1 MILLKRLNEW
11 SIQKKL
17 IYSNVIAIAL
27 AFIPVVVVMVVYEY
41 YALRNAV
48 IHEIRV
54 QAEIVGESSA
64 AAMAFQD
71 GEDAWDT
78 LSSLNGAE
86 DMIEAHL
93 ILANGTVLKS
103 FYRNSD
109 SSSFVKEIFK
119 PTSVYREH
127 VSLSEVKIEKPIY
140 LRSQYVGSIIL
151 ISGLNSF
158 YERLSLFWVVIASVV
173 VFGFI
178 LARFIAFR
186 VSRTITEPLM
196 HLIEATQKATSEQ
209 DYTADIRIESKDEV
223 GKLSKAFGEMMS
235 QIHKRDLSMQ
245 QLAYY
250 DRVSGIANRHFFEE
264 RIAQAVENAS
274 RYGTFCYLM
283 MIDLDDFKLVN
294 DRLGHDVGD
303 MLLRHVSES
312 IAQTLRQNDLIFR
325 IGGDEFAVIIESS
338 SDSEL
343 IERIA
348 EKIIAAI
355 SIPTVLEGHS
365 ITVGASIGISCF
377 PKDAFDVRS
386 LIRTADEAMYGAK
399 GEGKNHFRTYRI

>member
-103 FYRNSD
+103 FYRNAD
-109 SSSFVKEIFK
+109 LNQPRNKILK

-158 YERLSLFWVVIASVV
+158 YERLSLFWMVIASVV

-348 EKIIAAI
+348 EKIITAI
-355 SIPTVLEGHS
+355 STPTVLEGHS

-377 PKDAFDVRS
+377 PKDALDVRS

-399 GEGKNHFRTYRI
+399 GEGKNNFRTYRI

>member
-109 SSSFVKEIFK
+109 SSSFAKEIFK

-127 VSLSEVKIEKPIY
+127 VSLAEVKIEKPIY

-158 YERLSLFWVVIASVV
+158 YERLSLFWMVIASVV

-355 SIPTVLEGHS
+355 STPTVLEGHS